1 MKPLS
6 VNLDHVSSF
15 MTGEDLSLLSAEC
28 RKSLLQ
34 LEQGTG
40 EGKDFLGWLDL
51 PSSQPES
58 LINDIKD
65 AAANLRDKIEIL
77 VVVGIGG
84 SYLGTRAIISALA
97 HQFETLMPETGNPY
111 ILFAGHNIG
120 EDYFH
125 EMLEVL
131 SQREYGILV
140 ISKSGVTTEPA
151 IAFRILK
158 KHIEKKYG
166 VRKAAERII
175 AVTSKQKGALRT
187 LVEQEGYRSFVI
199 PDNTG
204 GRFSGLTPV
213 GLLPVSIAGYDID
226 KLLEG
231 ALALEKTTNSTI
243 PLENNPSARYAIA
256 RHALYRQGK
265 KIEVLSNFDN
275 RLIYFSEWWKQLY
288 GESEGKNRKGIFP
301 ASVTYTTDL
310 HSLGQYLQDGERIL
324 FETLI
329 CVGSQKNKV
338 IIPEDKADL
347 DSLNFLAGKPV
358 NEVNKMAELG
368 TILAHVDGG
377 VPNILVEIPQIN
389 EYYLGGLIYFFEK
402 ACGIS
407 GYMLGVNPFNQPG
420 VEAYKRNMFALFGKP
435 GYEEEASKL
444 KNRIK

>member
-1 MKPLS
+1 MKSLAVNFEHFSPFVTKEELS
-6 VNLDHVSSF
+6 S
-15 MTGEDLSLLSAEC
+15 LSAEC
-28 RKSLLQ
+28 MKSLLQ

-40 EGKDFLGWLDL
+40 EGKDFLGWLTL
-51 PSSQPES
+51 PSSQPQS
-58 LINDIKD
+58 LISEIKE
-65 AAANLRDKIEIL
+65 AAARLREKIEIL
-77 VVVGIGG
+77 VVIGIGG
-84 SYLGTRAIISALA
+84 SYLGTKAIISALA
-97 HQFETLMPETGNPY
+97 HQFETLMPGTGNPY
-111 ILFAGHNIG
+111 IIFAGHNIG
-120 EDYFH
+120 EDYYH
-125 EMLEVL
+125 ELLEVL

-166 VRKAAERII
+166 TRKAAERII
-175 AVTSKQKGALRT
+175 AVTSKGRGALRT
-187 LVEQEGYRSFVI
+187 LVDHEGYQSFII
-199 PDNTG
+199 PDSAG
-204 GRFSGLTPV
+204 GRFSVLTPV
-213 GLLPVSIAGYDID
+213 GLLPVAIGGYDIN

-231 ALALEKTTNSTI
+231 ALALEKTTSSSV
-243 PLENNPSARYAIA
+243 PLEKNTSAQYAIA
-256 RHALYRQGK
+256 RNALYRKGR

-275 RLIYFSEWWKQLY
+275 RLIYFSEWWKQLF
-288 GESEGKNRKGIFP
+288 GESEGKNKRGIFP

-324 FETLI
+324 FETFI
-329 CVGSQKNKV
+329 SVDSQKNKI
-338 IIPEDKADL
+338 IIPGDQADL
-347 DSLNFLAGKPV
+347 DNLNFLAGKPV

-368 TILAHVDGG
+368 TILAHEDGG
-377 VPNILVEIPQIN
+377 VPEILVEIPEIN
-389 EYYLGGLIYFFEK
+389 EYYLGELMYFFEK